1 MDNTLP
7 KMPVALS
14 HSDICRH
21 DLLFEIELD
30 LKQAYSV
37 YFSTGVAT
45 DFFGTAIT
53 RQPRAA

>member
-1 MDNTLP
+1 MTTTFGT
-7 KMPVALS
+7 
-14 HSDICRH
+14 I
-21 DLLFEIELD
+21 LD

-37 YFSTGVAT
+37 YFSTNVAT

>member
-1 MDNTLP
+1 METTEQNVNDYQAQL
-7 KMPVALS
+7 V
-14 HSDICRH
+14 
-21 DLLFEIELD
+21 

-37 YFSTGVAT
+37 YFSAGAAT

>member
-1 MDNTLP
+1 MKQKAT
-7 KMPVALS
+7 K
-14 HSDICRH
+14 
-21 DLLFEIELD
+21 LFLV

-37 YFSTGVAT
+37 YFSMGVAT

>member
-1 MDNTLP
+1 MRIAI
-7 KMPVALS
+7 PVYGEYVSNVFDFA
-14 HSDICRH
+14 HR
-21 DLLFEIELD
+21 LLLV

-37 YFSTGVAT
+37 YFSTGMST